1 MKGED
6 SRGVEYCAM
15 QRCTVHK
22 FVCLK
27 YRDQPTGRT
36 HEEVVCILY
45 YYQSSSTN
53 TPVLC
58 IVCILGVCVQY
69 AMHIV
74 LTTLVQ
80 ERTQHLR
87 VPNNAPLRKSTVN
100 GGASTAVLSTWIH
113 HVMCI
118 VCIAVE
124 REQLPSTR
132 QTYDIDTPEYDMHNY
147 AYSNSRSTSQ
157 QQYYYQLLD
166 STRVVFIDRS
176 KFSKGQLTLSLKFL
190 N

>member
-53 TPVLC
+53 TL
-58 IVCILGVCVQY
+58 VQ
-69 AMHIV
+69 
-74 LTTLVQ
+74 Q

-87 VPNNAPLRKSTVN
+87 VPNNAPLRKSTGN

-147 AYSNSRSTSQ
+147 AYSNSRSTS
-157 QQYYYQLLD
+157 YVLVVVLLLA
-166 STRVVFIDRS
+166 TRLHQSSIYRPIEV
-176 KFSKGQLTLSLKFL
+176 Q
-190 N
+190 